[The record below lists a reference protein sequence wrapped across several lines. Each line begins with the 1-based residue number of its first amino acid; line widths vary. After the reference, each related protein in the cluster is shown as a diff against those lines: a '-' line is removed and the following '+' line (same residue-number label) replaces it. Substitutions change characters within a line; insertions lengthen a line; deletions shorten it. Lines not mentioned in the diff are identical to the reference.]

1 MLSLVLVLENFIKD
15 LSSIKIIKIIDH
27 CCSLSFQNM
36 PVKLSRKSFEER
48 NRVKNTAILKLF

>member
-27 CCSLSFQNM
+27 CCSLSLQNM
-36 PVKLSRKSFEER
+36 PVKLSRKSFE
-48 NRVKNTAILKLF
+48 KISQF